1 MTSELGI
8 NGLNV
13 SVNGNLILKGINLT
27 VKTGEL
33 HIVMGPNGSGKST
46 LSNTILGSPKFKV
59 ESGSIKLDGGEISGL
74 KPDERARLGLFLA
87 FQEPV
92 SISGVNVLSF
102 LRTAYTKLN
111 PSDKNIDDLKVKVSK
126 VISKLGLS
134 EEFLKRSLNEGFSG
148 GEKKRLEIA
157 QLILFRPKIAIL
169 DEVDSGLDMDSLRI
183 LGDAINSLKKES
195 GVLLVTHY
203 ERIFDYIKPDFIHV
217 LMDGKIV
224 GSGGMEVLQNIKEKT
239 YSFYKNEAA

>member
-1 MTSELGI
+1 
-8 NGLNV
+8 
-13 SVNGNLILKGINLT
+13 
-27 VKTGEL
+27 
-33 HIVMGPNGSGKST
+33 MGPNGSGKST